1 VLNDRTKTNYLL
13 TKLDD
18 DIREQIED
26 ALYLISLF
34 DKSPNNINQS
44 HDRAGTLNQNLNDYS
59 FLVFP
64 AAKAYEG
71 FLKKIFRQIGVL
83 PKSQFYSRQFR
94 IGRSFN
100 PDLPPKLRDEQWL
113 YDEIESVVGNNLA
126 REMWQIWIDGRNHI
140 FHYFPNA
147 RYKLSLSQAKK
158 IVNKFLEVMLTLLE
172 KQQELSEVETN

>member
-1 VLNDRTKTNYLL
+1 MLNDRTKTNYLL

-71 FLKKIFRQIGVL
+71 FLK
-83 PKSQFYSRQFR
+83 
-94 IGRSFN
+94 RSFAR
-100 PDLPPKLRDEQWL
+100 LGYYLRASFTVVSL
-113 YDEIESVVGNNLA
+113 ESVAVLTLICLQNCVTNSGFMM
-126 REMWQIWIDGRNHI
+126 R
-140 FHYFPNA
+140 
-147 RYKLSLSQAKK
+147 LSQ
-158 IVNKFLEVMLTLLE
+158 
-172 KQQELSEVETN
+172 